1 MIDSIKEKA
10 LKGLFWAVGERI
22 LTQGALFFVSIIL
35 ARLLSPDEY
44 GILALLLVFTNLAD
58 VLVTNGMGES
68 LVQKKD
74 VRDIDYSTVFVSALT
89 LSAVLY
95 GVIYFCSHAIALFYG
110 NMSIEAYLKVL
121 ALRVPLSALNAVQKA
136 YISKNF
142 MFRQQFYCSFLGSIV
157 SGAVAIAMAWLGF
170 GVYAL
175 IAQQLLSLVF
185 ISVLLVVATKWIPHF
200 YFRLDSFEE
209 LVPLGL
215 QFCGSSLV
223 NSL

>member
-89 LSAVLY
+89 LSAVL
-95 GVIYFCSHAIALFYG
+95 
-110 NMSIEAYLKVL
+110 
-121 ALRVPLSALNAVQKA
+121 
-136 YISKNF
+136 
-142 MFRQQFYCSFLGSIV
+142 
-157 SGAVAIAMAWLGF
+157 
-170 GVYAL
+170 
-175 IAQQLLSLVF
+175 
-185 ISVLLVVATKWIPHF
+185 
-200 YFRLDSFEE
+200 
-209 LVPLGL
+209 
-215 QFCGSSLV
+215 
-223 NSL
+223 